1 MGPFIISLMLAAG
14 VAGFLWAKLSHSTG
28 NADPK
33 TLAITAAAIF
43 VGVFIVAFTLMKFVI
58 HIG

>member
-1 MGPFIISLMLAAG
+1 MLAAG